1 MRIITVK
8 SLTEEIDFFKPK
20 SFNFFLENGLN
31 KTSNPKTTIA
41 LLLKNKKKDS
51 FIKFFSFSNDNNI
64 INNDIPFYHPFAPDG
79 FSLFCSQFEYNKIL
93 TYITTEEYKNK
104 LLQKKQQSE
113 EAYQLK
119 TEPEPNK
126 KEFLCQ
132 VCKTRFDNYLEHIK
146 SKLHNKNKSSYL
158 NSYKRLKLTFK
169 RIVENNKKSETL
181 KENNNLNNM
190 KTKKNKKKDFKNFQN
205 FDKTKKLSINELH
218 CSNNENRICSKEGLN
233 TISDNHINSNEQDKE
248 KKENKEISI
257 KEILDILD
265 TIEEKKDIFP
275 IKIKAKKRKKN
286 DNKYFFSDNLNN
298 NLKKITGKI
307 AYFNDLYK

>member
-31 KTSNPKTTIA
+31 KFSNPKTTIA
-41 LLLKNKKKDS
+41 LLLKNKFKQDPI
-51 FIKFFSFSNDNNI
+51 IKSFSFSNDKDVS
-64 INNDIPFYHPFAPDG
+64 NNDIPFYHPFAPDG
-79 FSLFCSQFEYNKIL
+79 FSLFCSQFEYNKIM
-93 TYITTEEYKNK
+93 TYIVTDEYKNK
-104 LLQKKQQSE
+104 IIQKKQQSE
-113 EAYQLK
+113 EGYKLK

-132 VCKTRFDNYLEHIK
+132 ICKTRFDNYLEHIK
-146 SKLHNKNKSSYL
+146 SKLHNKNKSSYI

-169 RIVENNKKSETL
+169 RIVEENKKNKILSE
-181 KENNNLNNM
+181 KNNLDNM
-190 KTKKNKKKDFKNFQN
+190 KTKKNKKNENKNFQT
-205 FDKTKKLSINELH
+205 DKTIKYFNNELFCPNH
-218 CSNNENRICSKEGLN
+218 ENKIFSRDGIENKLENNL
-233 TISDNHINSNEQDKE
+233 NSNVQDKE

-265 TIEEKKDIFP
+265 TIEDKKDIFP
-275 IKIKAKKRKKN
+275 IRIKAKKRKKN
-286 DNKYFFSDNLNN
+286 ENKYFFSDNLND

>member
-41 LLLKNKKKDS
+41 LLLKNKFKQDPI
-51 FIKFFSFSNDNNI
+51 IKSFSFSNDKNVS
-64 INNDIPFYHPFAPDG
+64 NNDIPFYHPFAPDG
-79 FSLFCSQFEYNKIL
+79 FSLFCSQFEYNKII
-93 TYITTEEYKNK
+93 TYIVTDEYKNK
-104 LLQKKQQSE
+104 IIQKKQQSE
-113 EAYQLK
+113 EGYKLK

-132 VCKTRFDNYLEHIK
+132 ICKTRFDNYLEHIK

-169 RIVENNKKSETL
+169 RIVEENKKSKILSE
-181 KENNNLNNM
+181 KNNLDNM
-190 KTKKNKKKDFKNFQN
+190 QTKKNKKNENKNFHT
-205 FDKTKKLSINELH
+205 DKTIKYF
-218 CSNNENRICSKEGLN
+218 NNEFFCP
-233 TISDNHINSNEQDKE
+233 NHENKIFSRDMLENKLENNLNSNVQD
-248 KKENKEISI
+248 KENKEISI

-265 TIEEKKDIFP
+265 TIEDKKDIFP
-275 IKIKAKKRKKN
+275 IKIKPKKRKKN
-286 DNKYFFSDNLNN
+286 DNQYFFSDNLND